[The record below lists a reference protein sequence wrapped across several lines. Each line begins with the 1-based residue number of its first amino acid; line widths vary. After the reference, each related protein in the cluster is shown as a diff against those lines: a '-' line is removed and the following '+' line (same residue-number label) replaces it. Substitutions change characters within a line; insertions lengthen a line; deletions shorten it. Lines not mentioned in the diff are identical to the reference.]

1 MAKAYWIANVTVT
14 DPERYASYQALAVK
28 AFSKY
33 GARFL
38 VRGGLAET
46 LEGTAWERHVVI
58 EFDSREQANAC
69 YNSPEYR
76 AARGARSDACIADI
90 AIIDGM

>member
-14 DPERYASYQALAVK
+14 DSEKYTGYQALAVK
-28 AFSKY
+28 AFGKY

-38 VRGGLAET
+38 VRSGRAET
-46 LEGTAWERHVVI
+46 LEGTDWERHVVI
-58 EFDSREQANAC
+58 EFDSREQAIAC

-76 AARGARSDACIADI
+76 AARDARRDACIADI